1 MSASSHSQNIGI
13 TACSIVSSLGRGRAT
28 HVTALREGRSG
39 LSESHHL
46 DLPFSCF
53 LGEVAALDALVF
65 PKNHAA
71 YDNRANRLALAALKS
86 DGFEEAVL
94 ACRDKFGAARCGI
107 VLGTSTAGVE
117 KLEQVYRARGTDSP
131 MPESYSMRHHDSQQA
146 VAAFLQ
152 SYLEF
157 QGPSYSIS
165 TACSSSAKAIVDA
178 YQLVE
183 GGLCDVVLAGGVD
196 SLCLTSVNGFESLE
210 LMSRQ
215 PCRPNDISRNG
226 LSIGEAAAFVL
237 VARDSVGGVR
247 MTGYGESSDG
257 TNMSTP
263 PEDGAGAC
271 AAIQKA
277 LDRAGLTAKDIDYV
291 NLHGTATIV
300 NDAAEARAV
309 TTAIGPDVPA
319 SSLKGA
325 IGHTLGAAGAAEAVL
340 CIYAMEEG
348 ILPGNTGLENLDPKV
363 LPNITC
369 HSRTGPV
376 QHVLSNSFGFGG
388 SNCVLVLSK

>member
-1 MSASSHSQNIGI
+1 MSAASNPQNIEI
-13 TACSIVSSLGRGRAT
+13 TSCSIVTSLGRGRTA
-28 HVTALREGRSG
+28 HVTAMKEGLSG
-39 LSESHHL
+39 LSENHHL
-46 DLPFSCF
+46 KLPFSCF
-53 LGEVAALDALVF
+53 LGEVAALGTLAF
-65 PKNHAA
+65 PKDHAA

-86 DGFEEAVL
+86 DGFEELAL
-94 ACRDKFGAARCGI
+94 ACKDKFSAARCGI

-117 KLEQVYRARGTDSP
+117 KLEQVYRARDPDAP
-131 MPESYSMRHHDSQQA
+131 MPDSYSMQHHDSQQA
-146 VAAFLQ
+146 VTAFLQ
-152 SYLEF
+152 SYLGF

-165 TACSSSAKAIVDA
+165 TACSSSAKAVIDA
-178 YQLVE
+178 YQLVKA
-183 GGLCDVVLAGGVD
+183 GLCDVVLAGGVD

-237 VARDSVGGVR
+237 VERDSTGCVR

-271 AAIQKA
+271 AAIRKA
-277 LDRAGLTAKDIDYV
+277 LDRADLAPEDIDYV

-300 NDAAEARAV
+300 NDATEACAVRA
-309 TTAIGPDVPA
+309 AIGPDVPA
-319 SSLKGA
+319 ASLKGA
-325 IGHTLGAAGAAEAVL
+325 IGHTLGAAGAAEVIL

-363 LPNITC
+363 LSNITR
-369 HSRTGPV
+369 HSRTGPIR
-376 QHVLSNSFGFGG
+376 HVLSNSFGFGG
-388 SNCVLVLSK
+388 SNCALVLSK

>member
-1 MSASSHSQNIGI
+1 MSFASCSQNIGI
-13 TACSIVSSLGRGRAT
+13 TSCSIVTSLGRGRTA
-28 HVTALREGRSG
+28 HVTALQDGRSG
-39 LSESHHL
+39 LSETHHL
-46 DLPFSCF
+46 KLPFSCF
-53 LGEVAALDALVF
+53 LGEVAELGALAF
-65 PKNHAA
+65 PDDHAA

-86 DGFEEAVL
+86 DGFEEAAQ
-94 ACRDKFGAARCGI
+94 ACRDKFGANRCGI

-117 KLEQVYRARGTDSP
+117 KLERVYRTRDADTP
-131 MPESYSMRHHDSQQA
+131 MPASYSMRHHDSQQA
-146 VAAFLQ
+146 VTAFLQ
-152 SYLEF
+152 SYLGF

-165 TACSSSAKAIVDA
+165 TACSSSAKAVIDA

-183 GGLCDVVLAGGVD
+183 AGLCDVVLAGGVD

-215 PCRPNDISRNG
+215 PCRPNDIARNG

-237 VARDSVGGVR
+237 VERDSTGCIR
-247 MTGYGESSDG
+247 MAGYGESSDG

-271 AAIQKA
+271 VAIRKA
-277 LDRAGLTAKDIDYV
+277 LDHAGLTPKDIDYV

-309 TTAIGPDVPA
+309 MSAIGPDVPA

-325 IGHTLGAAGAAEAVL
+325 IGHTLGAAGATEAVFCL
-340 CIYAMEEG
+340 YAMEEG
-348 ILPGNTGLENLDPKV
+348 ILPGNTGLKNLDPNV
-363 LPNITC
+363 LPNITS
-369 HSRTGPV
+369 HSRTGSIR
-376 QHVLSNSFGFGG
+376 HVLSNSFGFGG
-388 SNCVLVLSK
+388 SNCALVFSK

>member
-1 MSASSHSQNIGI
+1 MFAADQQNIGI
-13 TACSIVSSLGRGRAT
+13 TACSIVTSLGRGRTA

-39 LSESHHL
+39 LFESHHL
-46 DLPFSCF
+46 ELPFSCF
-53 LGEVAALDALVF
+53 LGEVSELDALIF
-65 PKNHAA
+65 PDDHAA
-71 YDNRANRLALAALKS
+71 YDNRANRLALAAMKS
-86 DGFEEAVL
+86 DGFEEAAQ
-94 ACRDKFGAARCGI
+94 ACKDKYSAARCGI
-107 VLGTSTAGVE
+107 VLGTTTAGVE
-117 KLEQVYRARGTDSP
+117 KLERVYRARDPDAP
-131 MPESYSMRHHDSQQA
+131 MPASYSMRHHDSQQA
-146 VAAFLQ
+146 VTAFLQ
-152 SYLEF
+152 SYLGF

-165 TACSSSAKAIVDA
+165 TACSSSAKALVDA

-183 GGLCDVVLAGGVD
+183 AGLCDVVLAGGVD

-215 PCRPNDISRNG
+215 PCHPNDISRNG

-237 VARDSVGGVR
+237 VERDSVGAIK

-271 AAIQKA
+271 TAIRQA
-277 LDRAGLTAKDIDYV
+277 LDRAGLTPKDIDYV

-300 NDAAEARAV
+300 NDATEARAV
-309 TTAIGPDVPA
+309 TDAIGADVPA

-340 CIYAMEEG
+340 CLYAMEEG
-348 ILPGNTGLENLDPKV
+348 ILPGNTGLEKLDPKA
-363 LPNITC
+363 LSNITS
-369 HSRTGPV
+369 HSRTGPMR
-376 QHVLSNSFGFGG
+376 HVLSNSFGFGG
-388 SNCVLVLSK
+388 SNCALVFSK

>member
-1 MSASSHSQNIGI
+1 
-13 TACSIVSSLGRGRAT
+13 
-28 HVTALREGRSG
+28 VTALREGRSG

-46 DLPFSCF
+46 ELPFSCF
-53 LGEVAALDALVF
+53 LGEVAELDALAF
-65 PKNHAA
+65 PEDHAA

-86 DGFEEAVL
+86 DGFEQAAQ
-94 ACRDKFGAARCGI
+94 ACKEKFSAARCGI
-107 VLGTSTAGVE
+107 VIGTSTAGVE
-117 KLEQVYRARGTDSP
+117 KLEQVYRARDADAP
-131 MPESYSMRHHDSQQA
+131 MPESYSMQHHDSQQA
-146 VAAFLQ
+146 VTAFLQ
-152 SYLEF
+152 SYLGF

-165 TACSSSAKAIVDA
+165 TACSSSAKAIIDA

-183 GGLCDVVLAGGVD
+183 AGLCDAVLAGGVD

-210 LMSRQ
+210 LMSRK
-215 PCRPNDISRNG
+215 PCRPNDIVRDG

-237 VARDSVGGVR
+237 VERDSFGCVR

-271 AAIQKA
+271 AAIRQA
-277 LDRAGLTAKDIDYV
+277 LERADLTPKDIDYV

-300 NDAAEARAV
+300 NDATEARAV
-309 TTAIGPDVPA
+309 ITAIGPDVPA
-319 SSLKGA
+319 ASLKGA

-340 CIYAMEEG
+340 CIYAMQEA
-348 ILPGNTGLENLDPKV
+348 ILPGNTGLETLDPKA
-363 LPNITC
+363 LPNITSHC
-369 HSRTGPV
+369 RTGSI

-388 SNCVLVLSK
+388 SNCALVLSK

>member
-1 MSASSHSQNIGI
+1 MATTSYPQNIGI
-13 TACSIVSSLGRGRAT
+13 SSCSIVTSLGRGRTA
-28 HVTALREGRSG
+28 HVAALQEGRSG
-39 LSESHHL
+39 LSENHHL
-46 DLPFSCF
+46 KLPFSCF
-53 LGEVAALDALVF
+53 LGEVAELDTLVF
-65 PKNHAA
+65 PKGQAA

-86 DGFEEAVL
+86 DGFEEA
-94 ACRDKFGAARCGI
+94 AKTCKNKYSAARCGI

-117 KLEQVYRARGTDSP
+117 KLEHVYRTRDADAP
-131 MPESYSMRHHDSQQA
+131 MPENYSMRHHDSLQA
-146 VAAFLQ
+146 VSAFLQ
-152 SYLEF
+152 SYLGF

-165 TACSSSAKAIVDA
+165 TACSSSAKAIIDA

-183 GGLCDVVLAGGVD
+183 TGLCDAVIAGGVD

-237 VARDSVGGVR
+237 VERDSVGSVKV
-247 MTGYGESSDG
+247 TGYGESSDG

-271 AAIQKA
+271 AAIRQA
-277 LDRAGLTAKDIDYV
+277 LDRAGLEPKDIDYV

-300 NDAAEARAV
+300 NDATEARAV
-309 TTAIGPDVPA
+309 TAAIGSDVPA

-325 IGHTLGAAGAAEAVL
+325 IGHTLGAAGASEAVL

-348 ILPGNTGLENLDPKV
+348 ILPGNVGLENLDPKA
-363 LPNITC
+363 LPNITS
-369 HSRTGPV
+369 HSRTGSIR
-376 QHVLSNSFGFGG
+376 HVLSNSFGFGG
-388 SNCVLVLSK
+388 SNCALVFSK